1 MGIFDNDVANANN
14 VELDESAMDDL
25 MRDMLIDEIMSL
37 PDAKRRAF
45 CESPDFADL
54 RTSLQEKGM
63 INKTTL
69 MRLSKD
75 SDLERR
81 SQLAAIALAKA
92 ANSPEYRKYEKA
104 QRMKK
109 EAREAM
115 FKTYKSKA
123 LMTSKAAQREYI
135 KKTGGISNIVLR

>member
-1 MGIFDNDVANANN
+1 M
-14 VELDESAMDDL
+14 EDL

-37 PDAKRRAF
+37 PDEKRKAF
-45 CESPDFADL
+45 CESPDFAEL

-92 ANSPEYRKYEKA
+92 DNSPEYRKYEKA

-115 FKTYKSKA
+115 FKRYHSKA
-123 LMTSKAAQREYI
+123 TMTSKQAQREYI
-135 KKTGGISNIVLR
+135 KKTGGISNIILR